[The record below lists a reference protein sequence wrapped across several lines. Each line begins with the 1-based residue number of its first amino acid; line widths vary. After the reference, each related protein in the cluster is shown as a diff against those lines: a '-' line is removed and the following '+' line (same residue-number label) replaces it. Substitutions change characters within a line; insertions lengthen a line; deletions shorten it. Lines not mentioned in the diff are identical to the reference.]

1 MLNPKEAISKIKEV
15 LGLEFAETTEEK
27 FYTSQLADGTQ
38 ITNNTDSE
46 KLELGDTLYVVLED
60 GNLVPAPG
68 NEDHTLQSGEVVR
81 LDEESKVVEIRE
93 DREEEVEE
101 APDEVEVVV
110 EQKEISEEMSETE
123 ELSEDTSLV
132 ELKNEI
138 SEMKEA
144 LSKVLDLFQD
154 FSSQTEEEF
163 SKVNNDINTLKKEP
177 EVDNVKI
184 NKKQNKLVVE
194 DFTDYRLKQLQKYLK

>member
-15 LGLEFAETTEEK
+15 LGLDFAETTEEK

-60 GNLVPAPG
+60 GNLVPAPSG
-68 NEDHTLQSGEVVR
+68 EHTLQSGEVVV
-81 LDEESKVVEIRE
+81 LDEESKVVEIKE
-93 DREEEVEE
+93 DTEEEET
-101 APDEVEVVV
+101 PDEVEVVV
-110 EQKEISEEMSETE
+110 EQTEIEEEMSETE

-177 EVDNVKI
+177 EVDNVKN

-194 DFTDYRLKQLQKYLK
+194 DFTEYRVQQLQKYLK

>member
-15 LGLEFAETTEEK
+15 LGLEFAMTEEK

-46 KLELGDTLYVVLED
+46 KLELGDTLYVVLDD
-60 GNLVPAPG
+60 GNLVPAPSG
-68 NEDHTLQSGEVVR
+68 EHTLQSGEVVV

-101 APDEVEVVV
+101 TPDEVEVVV

-123 ELSEDTSLV
+123 EMSEDTSLV

-154 FSSQTEEEF
+154 FSSQTAEEF
-163 SKVNNDINTLKKEP
+163 SKVNVDIETLKKEP
-177 EVDNVKI
+177 EVDNIKN

-194 DFTDYRLKQLQKYLK
+194 DFTEYRVQQLQKYLK

>member
-1 MLNPKEAISKIKEV
+1 MLNPKEAISKIKE
-15 LGLEFAETTEEK
+15 LLNLEFTDTKQEK
-27 FYTSQLADGTQ
+27 FYTSSLADGTPV
-38 ITNNTDSE
+38 TNNTDSE

-60 GNLVPAPG
+60 GNLVPGPAG
-68 NEDHTLQSGEVVR
+68 EHTLQSGEVIV

-93 DREEEVEE
+93 DREEVEEE

-110 EQKEISEEMSETE
+110 EQKEIEEEM
-123 ELSEDTSLV
+123 SEDTSLV

-163 SKVNNDINTLKKEP
+163 SKVNKDIDTLKKEP
-177 EVDNVKI
+177 EVENIK
-184 NKKQNKLVVE
+184 NKAKSNKQVVE
-194 DFTDYRLKQLQKYLK
+194 NFADYRVQQLKKYFN